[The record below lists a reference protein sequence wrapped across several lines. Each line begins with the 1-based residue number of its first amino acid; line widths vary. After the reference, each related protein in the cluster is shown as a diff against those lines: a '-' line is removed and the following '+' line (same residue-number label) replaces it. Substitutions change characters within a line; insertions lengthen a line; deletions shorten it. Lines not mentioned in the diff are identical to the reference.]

1 MADVVTL
8 GQADVLRWRLRR
20 LLIDPVSDQEPVEV
34 ARRLCGIQAQVPSAA
49 ELAVAARA
57 LSPNA
62 AVADLRCA
70 LVDGRLLRTWAVRG
84 TLHLLPP
91 DVAARQLSLLADART
106 WQKGSWQRAFAPI
119 SVMAVLAQEV
129 AAALKSG
136 PLTRE
141 ELVAAV
147 EPRLD
152 DPTVSDHLRSGWSAL
167 LKPLAWQGVL
177 CQGPSRGSKVTFARP
192 EHLVAGWRGLADPEE
207 AGHAVVRDY
216 LAAYGPASPEA
227 FDAWLLRGA
236 TPKKKLRQWFAALAD
251 ETVDVEFE
259 GQRAVMLSAEI
270 DELRS
275 PRALAS
281 RVHLLPAFD
290 QYLLGPG
297 TNHRPVVAAEH
308 RHLVSRAGGW
318 ISPVVL
324 LDGRVVGTWESPD
337 GSPLVTVFAGI
348 DVPRDAL
355 DGAVERMA
363 AVLDELKTASPS
375 T

>member
-70 LVDGRLLRTWAVRG
+70 LVDGWLLRTWAVRG

-106 WQKGSWQRAFAPI
+106 WQREARQRAFAPI
-119 SVMAVLAQEV
+119 SVMAVLAAGGRRCAQIWP
-129 AAALKSG
+129 AHSRGARGSG
-136 PLTRE
+136 R
-141 ELVAAV
+141 
-147 EPRLD
+147 PRLD

-192 EHLVAGWRGLADPEE
+192 EHLVAGWRAWPTLRRLGMLSC
-207 AGHAVVRDY
+207 
-216 LAAYGPASPEA
+216 ASPPTA
-227 FDAWLLRGA
+227 PPVPKPS
-236 TPKKKLRQWFAALAD
+236 TPGCCVARPRK
-251 ETVDVEFE
+251 
-259 GQRAVMLSAEI
+259 
-270 DELRS
+270 RS
-275 PRALAS
+275 F
-281 RVHLLPAFD
+281 V
-290 QYLLGPG
+290 
-297 TNHRPVVAAEH
+297 N
-308 RHLVSRAGGW
+308 
-318 ISPVVL
+318 
-324 LDGRVVGTWESPD
+324 
-337 GSPLVTVFAGI
+337 GSPPSPT
-348 DVPRDAL
+348 R
-355 DGAVERMA
+355 RSMSSS
-363 AVLDELKTASPS
+363 KASAR
-375 T
+375 